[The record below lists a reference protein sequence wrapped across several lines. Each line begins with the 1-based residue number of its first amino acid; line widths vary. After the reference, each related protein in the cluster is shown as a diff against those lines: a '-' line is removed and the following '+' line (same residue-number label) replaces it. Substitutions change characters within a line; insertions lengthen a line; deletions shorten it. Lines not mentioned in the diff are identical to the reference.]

1 MRIGISV
8 QSAYRV
14 SDPAE
19 GVRYMLE
26 RAEAANQADLDSLFV
41 GDHHVTDYAYY
52 QNSPILARMLAHWFD
67 KPAGALY
74 LLPLWHPVLL
84 AEQIA
89 TLAAI
94 MPGRF
99 IMQCGLGGLPE
110 QSAGMGV
117 DMSQRV
123 AMFEDSLIIMRQLW
137 AGKTVNHDRFWGLK
151 NARIAPLPAQDIEV
165 WIGATAP
172 AAINRTA
179 RLAEGWLGTP
189 SSTPQQAKE
198 QLNQYRQ
205 ACAEHQRKPSAVAL
219 RRDIFIGASVREAE
233 EFRSHAVA
241 KGYRGFPERA
251 LICGDI
257 SQVATQFAELFEAG
271 FTDIIVRNMASDQG
285 QALAT
290 IEALSDV
297 KRQLR
302 L

>member
-14 SDPAE
+14 EDPAQ
-19 GVRYMLE
+19 GVRHMLE
-26 RAEAANQADLDSLFV
+26 RAEAASQADLDSLFV
-41 GDHHVTDYAYY
+41 GDHHITDYAYY
-52 QNSPILARMLAHWFD
+52 QNSPILGRMLAHWHG

-84 AEQIA
+84 AEQIS

-99 IMQCGLGGLPE
+99 IMQCGLGGLPD
-110 QSAGMGV
+110 QSAGMGI

-123 AMFEDSLIIMRQLW
+123 AMFEDSLAIMRQLW
-137 AGKTVNHDRFWGLK
+137 AGKTVSHDRFWHLE
-151 NARIAPLPAQDIEV
+151 NAHIAPLPAQDIEV

-189 SSTPQQAKE
+189 SATPQQAKE

-205 ACAEHQRKPSAVAL
+205 ACAEHQRTPSAVAL
-219 RRDIFIGASVREAE
+219 RRDIFIAGSVNEAE
-233 EFRSHAVA
+233 AFRSHAVT
-241 KGYRGFPERA
+241 KGYRGFPEEA
-251 LICGDI
+251 LICGDV
-257 SQVATQFAELFEAG
+257 SQVAAQFAEFSEAG
-271 FTDIIVRNMASDQG
+271 FTDIVVRNMSSDQG

-297 KRQLR
+297 RRQLN

>member
-14 SDPAE
+14 DDPAQ
-19 GVRYMLE
+19 GVRHMLE
-26 RAEAANQADLDSLFV
+26 RAEAASQADLDSLFV
-41 GDHHVTDYAYY
+41 GDHHVTGYAYY
-52 QNSPILARMLAHWFD
+52 QNSPILGRMLAHWHG

-84 AEQIA
+84 AEQIS

-99 IMQCGLGGLPE
+99 IMQCGLGGLPD
-110 QSAGMGV
+110 QSAGMGI

-123 AMFEDSLIIMRQLW
+123 AMFEDSLAIMRQLW
-137 AGKTVNHDRFWGLK
+137 AGETVSHDRFWHLE
-151 NARIAPLPAQDIEV
+151 NAHIAPLPAQDIEV

-189 SSTPQQAKE
+189 SATPQQAKE

-205 ACAEHQRKPSAVAL
+205 ACAEHQRTPSAVAL
-219 RRDIFIGASVREAE
+219 RRDIFIAGSVKEAE
-233 EFRSHAVA
+233 AFRSHAVA
-241 KGYRGFPERA
+241 KGYRGFPEEA
-251 LICGDI
+251 LICGDV
-257 SQVATQFAELFEAG
+257 SQVAAQFAEFSEAG
-271 FTDIIVRNMASDQG
+271 FTDIVVRNMSSDQG
-285 QALAT
+285 EALAT

-297 KRQLR
+297 RRQLN

>member
-14 SDPAE
+14 DDPAQ
-19 GVRYMLE
+19 GVRHMLE
-26 RAEAANQADLDSLFV
+26 RAEAASQADLDSLFV

-52 QNSPILARMLAHWFD
+52 QNSPILGRMLAHWHG

-84 AEQIA
+84 AEQIS

-99 IMQCGLGGLPE
+99 IMQCGLGGLPD
-110 QSAGMGV
+110 QSAGMGI

-123 AMFEDSLIIMRQLW
+123 AMFEDSLAIMRQLW
-137 AGKTVNHDRFWGLK
+137 AGETVSHDRFWHLE
-151 NARIAPLPAQDIEV
+151 NAHIAPLPAQDIEV
-165 WIGATAP
+165 WIGAIAP

-189 SSTPQQAKE
+189 SATPQQAKE

-205 ACAEHQRKPSAVAL
+205 ACAEHQRTPSAVAL
-219 RRDIFIGASVREAE
+219 RRDIFIAGSVNEADA
-233 EFRSHAVA
+233 FRSHAVA
-241 KGYRGFPERA
+241 KGYRGFPKEA
-251 LICGDI
+251 LICGDV
-257 SQVATQFAELFEAG
+257 SQVAAQFAEFSEAG
-271 FTDIIVRNMASDQG
+271 FTDIVVRNMSSDQG

-297 KRQLR
+297 RRQLN

>member
-14 SDPAE
+14 DDPAQ
-19 GVRYMLE
+19 GVRHMLE

-52 QNSPILARMLAHWFD
+52 QNSPILGRMLAHWHG

-84 AEQIA
+84 AEQIS

-99 IMQCGLGGLPE
+99 IMQCGLGGLPD
-110 QSAGMGV
+110 QSAGMGI

-123 AMFEDSLIIMRQLW
+123 AMFEDSLAIMRQLW
-137 AGKTVNHDRFWGLK
+137 AGETVSHERFWHLE
-151 NARIAPLPAQDIEV
+151 NAHIAPLPAQDIEV

-189 SSTPQQAKE
+189 SATPQQAKE

-205 ACAEHQRKPSAVAL
+205 ACAEHQRTPSAVAL
-219 RRDIFIGASVREAE
+219 RRDIFIAGSANEAE
-233 EFRSHAVA
+233 AFRNHAVA
-241 KGYRGFPERA
+241 RGYRGFPEEA
-251 LICGDI
+251 LICGDV
-257 SQVATQFAELFEAG
+257 SQVADQFAEFSDVG
-271 FTDIIVRNMASDQG
+271 FTDIVVRNMSSDQS

-297 KRQLR
+297 RRQLN

>member
-14 SDPAE
+14 DDPAQ
-19 GVRYMLE
+19 GVRHMLE
-26 RAEAANQADLDSLFV
+26 RAEAASQADLDSLFV

-52 QNSPILARMLAHWFD
+52 QNSPMLARMLAHWHG

-84 AEQIA
+84 AEQIS

-99 IMQCGLGGLPE
+99 IMQCGLGGLPD

-117 DMSQRV
+117 DMRQRV
-123 AMFEDSLIIMRQLW
+123 AMFEDSLAIMRRLW
-137 AGKTVNHDRFWGLK
+137 AGETVSHDRFWHLE
-151 NARIAPLPAQDIEV
+151 NAHIAPLPAQDIEV

-189 SSTPQQAKE
+189 SATPQQATE

-205 ACAEHQRKPSAVAL
+205 ACAEHQRTPSAVAL
-219 RRDIFIGASVREAE
+219 RRDIFIAGSVNEAE
-233 EFRSHAVA
+233 AFKSHAVA
-241 KGYRGFPERA
+241 RGYRGFPEEA
-251 LICGDI
+251 LICGDV
-257 SQVATQFAELFEAG
+257 SQVAVQFAEFAEAG
-271 FTDIIVRNMASDQG
+271 FTDIVVRNMSSDQS

-290 IEALSDV
+290 IEALSEV
-297 KRQLR
+297 RRQLN

>member
-14 SDPAE
+14 DDPAQ
-19 GVRYMLE
+19 GVRHMLE
-26 RAEAANQADLDSLFV
+26 RAEAASQADLDSLFV
-41 GDHHVTDYAYY
+41 GDHHVTGYAYY
-52 QNSPILARMLAHWFD
+52 QNSPILGRMLAHWHG

-84 AEQIA
+84 AEQIS

-99 IMQCGLGGLPE
+99 IMQCGLGGLPD
-110 QSAGMGV
+110 QSAGMGI

-123 AMFEDSLIIMRQLW
+123 AMFEDSLAIMRQLW
-137 AGKTVNHDRFWGLK
+137 AGETVSNDRFWQLE
-151 NARIAPLPAQDIEV
+151 NAHIAPLPAQDIEV

-189 SSTPQQAKE
+189 SATPQQAKE

-205 ACAEHQRKPSAVAL
+205 ACAEHQRTPSAVAL
-219 RRDIFIGASVREAE
+219 RRDIFIAGSVNEAE
-233 EFRSHAVA
+233 AFRSHAVA
-241 KGYRGFPERA
+241 KGYRGFPE
-251 LICGDI
+251 
-257 SQVATQFAELFEAG
+257 
-271 FTDIIVRNMASDQG
+271 
-285 QALAT
+285 
-290 IEALSDV
+290 EALCRD
-297 KRQLR
+297 RF
-302 L
+302 

>member
-14 SDPAE
+14 DDPAQ
-19 GVRYMLE
+19 GVRHMLE
-26 RAEAANQADLDSLFV
+26 RAEAASQADLDSLFV

-52 QNSPILARMLAHWFD
+52 QNSPILGRMLAHWHG

-84 AEQIA
+84 AEQIS

-99 IMQCGLGGLPE
+99 IMQCGLGGLPD
-110 QSAGMGV
+110 QSAGMGI

-123 AMFEDSLIIMRQLW
+123 AMFEDSLAIMRQLW
-137 AGKTVNHDRFWGLK
+137 AGETVSHDRFWQLE
-151 NARIAPLPAQDIEV
+151 NAHIAPLPAQDIEV

-189 SSTPQQAKE
+189 SATPQQAKE

-205 ACAEHQRKPSAVAL
+205 ACAEHQRTPSAVAL
-219 RRDIFIGASVREAE
+219 RRDIFIAGSVNEAE
-233 EFRSHAVA
+233 AFRSHAVA
-241 KGYRGFPERA
+241 KGYRGFPEEA
-251 LICGDI
+251 LICGDV
-257 SQVATQFAELFEAG
+257 SQVAAQFAEFSEAG
-271 FTDIIVRNMASDQG
+271 FTDIVVRNMSSDQG

-290 IEALSDV
+290 IAALRDV
-297 KRQLR
+297 RRQLN

>member
-14 SDPAE
+14 DDPAQ
-19 GVRYMLE
+19 GVRHMLE
-26 RAEAANQADLDSLFV
+26 RAEAASQADLDSLFV
-41 GDHHVTDYAYY
+41 GDHHVTGYAYY
-52 QNSPILARMLAHWFD
+52 QNSPILGRMLAHWHG

-84 AEQIA
+84 AEQIS

-99 IMQCGLGGLPE
+99 IMQCGLGGLPD
-110 QSAGMGV
+110 QSAGMGI

-123 AMFEDSLIIMRQLW
+123 AMFEDSLAIMRQLW
-137 AGKTVNHDRFWGLK
+137 AGETVSHDRFWHLE
-151 NARIAPLPAQDIEV
+151 NAHIAPLPAQDIEV

-189 SSTPQQAKE
+189 SATPQQAKE

-205 ACAEHQRKPSAVAL
+205 ACAEHQRTPSAVAL
-219 RRDIFIGASVREAE
+219 RRDIFIADSVNEAE
-233 EFRSHAVA
+233 AFRSHAVA
-241 KGYRGFPERA
+241 KGYRGFPEEA
-251 LICGDI
+251 LICGDV
-257 SQVATQFAELFEAG
+257 SQVAAQFAEFSEAG
-271 FTDIIVRNMASDQG
+271 FTDIVVRNMSSDQG

-297 KRQLR
+297 RRQLN

>member
-14 SDPAE
+14 DDPAQ
-19 GVRYMLE
+19 GVRHMLE
-26 RAEAANQADLDSLFV
+26 RAETASQADLDSLFV

-52 QNSPILARMLAHWFD
+52 QNSPILGRMLAHWHG

-84 AEQIA
+84 AEQIS

-99 IMQCGLGGLPE
+99 IMQCGLGGLPD
-110 QSAGMGV
+110 QSAGMGI

-123 AMFEDSLIIMRQLW
+123 AMFEDSLAIMRQLW
-137 AGKTVNHDRFWGLK
+137 AGETVSHDRFWHLE
-151 NARIAPLPAQDIEV
+151 NAHIAPLPAQDIEV

-189 SSTPQQAKE
+189 SATPQQAKE

-205 ACAEHQRKPSAVAL
+205 ACAEHQRTPSAVAL
-219 RRDIFIGASVREAE
+219 RRDIFIAGSVKEAE
-233 EFRSHAVA
+233 AFRSHAVA
-241 KGYRGFPERA
+241 KGYRGFPEEA
-251 LICGDI
+251 LICGDV
-257 SQVATQFAELFEAG
+257 SQVAAQFAEFSEAG
-271 FTDIIVRNMASDQG
+271 FTDIVVRNMSSDQG
-285 QALAT
+285 EALAT

-297 KRQLR
+297 RRQLN

>member
-14 SDPAE
+14 DDPAQ
-19 GVRYMLE
+19 GVRHMLE
-26 RAEAANQADLDSLFV
+26 RAEAASQADLDSLFV
-41 GDHHVTDYAYY
+41 GDHHVTGYAYY
-52 QNSPILARMLAHWFD
+52 QNSPILGRMLAHWHG

-84 AEQIA
+84 AEQIS

-99 IMQCGLGGLPE
+99 IMQCGLGGLPD
-110 QSAGMGV
+110 QSAGMGI

-123 AMFEDSLIIMRQLW
+123 AMFEDSLAIMRQLW
-137 AGKTVNHDRFWGLK
+137 AGETVSHDRFWQLE
-151 NARIAPLPAQDIEV
+151 NAHIAPLPAQDIEV

-189 SSTPQQAKE
+189 SATPQQAKE

-205 ACAEHQRKPSAVAL
+205 AFAEHQRTPSAVAL
-219 RRDIFIGASVREAE
+219 RRDIFIAGSVKEAE
-233 EFRSHAVA
+233 AFRSHAVA
-241 KGYRGFPERA
+241 KGYRGFPEEA
-251 LICGDI
+251 LICGDV
-257 SQVATQFAELFEAG
+257 SQVAAQFAEFSEAG
-271 FTDIIVRNMASDQG
+271 FTDIVVRNMSSDQG

-297 KRQLR
+297 RRQLN

>member
-14 SDPAE
+14 DDPAQ
-19 GVRYMLE
+19 GVRHMLE
-26 RAEAANQADLDSLFV
+26 RAEAASQADLDSLFV
-41 GDHHVTDYAYY
+41 GDHHVTDNAYY
-52 QNSPILARMLAHWFD
+52 QNSPILGRMLAHWHG

-84 AEQIA
+84 AEQIS

-99 IMQCGLGGLPE
+99 IMQCGLGGLPD
-110 QSAGMGV
+110 QSAGMGI

-123 AMFEDSLIIMRQLW
+123 AMFEDSLAIMRQLW
-137 AGKTVNHDRFWGLK
+137 AGETVSHDRFWHLE
-151 NARIAPLPAQDIEV
+151 NAHIAPLPAQDIEV

-189 SSTPQQAKE
+189 SATPQQAKE

-205 ACAEHQRKPSAVAL
+205 ACAEHLRTPSAVAL
-219 RRDIFIGASVREAE
+219 RRDIFIAGSVNEAE
-233 EFRSHAVA
+233 AFRSHAVA
-241 KGYRGFPERA
+241 KGYRGFPEEA
-251 LICGDI
+251 LICGDV
-257 SQVATQFAELFEAG
+257 SQVAAQFAEFSEAG
-271 FTDIIVRNMASDQG
+271 FTDIVVRNMSSDQG

-297 KRQLR
+297 RRQLN

>member
-14 SDPAE
+14 DDPAQ
-19 GVRYMLE
+19 GVRHMLE
-26 RAEAANQADLDSLFV
+26 RAEAASQADLDSLFV

-52 QNSPILARMLAHWFD
+52 QNSPILGRMLAHWHGN
-67 KPAGALY
+67 PAGALS

-84 AEQIA
+84 AEQIS

-99 IMQCGLGGLPE
+99 IMQCGLGGLPD
-110 QSAGMGV
+110 QSAGMGI

-123 AMFEDSLIIMRQLW
+123 AMFEDSLAIMRQLW
-137 AGKTVNHDRFWGLK
+137 AGETVSHDRFWHLE
-151 NARIAPLPAQDIEV
+151 NAHIAPLPAQDIEV

-189 SSTPQQAKE
+189 SATPQQAKE

-205 ACAEHQRKPSAVAL
+205 ACAEHQRTPSAVAL
-219 RRDIFIGASVREAE
+219 RRDIFIAGSVNEAE
-233 EFRSHAVA
+233 AFRSHAVA
-241 KGYRGFPERA
+241 KGYRGFPEEA
-251 LICGDI
+251 LICGDV
-257 SQVATQFAELFEAG
+257 SQVAAQFAEFSEAG
-271 FTDIIVRNMASDQG
+271 FTDIVVRNMSSDQG

-297 KRQLR
+297 RRQLN

>member
-14 SDPAE
+14 DDPAQ
-19 GVRYMLE
+19 GVRHMLE
-26 RAEAANQADLDSLFV
+26 RAETASQADLDSLFV
-41 GDHHVTDYAYY
+41 GDHHVTGYAYY
-52 QNSPILARMLAHWFD
+52 QNSPILGRMLAHWHG

-84 AEQIA
+84 AEQIS

-99 IMQCGLGGLPE
+99 IMQCGLGGLPD
-110 QSAGMGV
+110 QSAGMGI

-123 AMFEDSLIIMRQLW
+123 AMFEDSLAIMRQLW
-137 AGKTVNHDRFWGLK
+137 AGETVSHDRFWHLE
-151 NARIAPLPAQDIEV
+151 NAHIAPLPAQDIEV

-189 SSTPQQAKE
+189 SATPQQAKE

-205 ACAEHQRKPSAVAL
+205 ACAEHQRTPSAVAL
-219 RRDIFIGASVREAE
+219 RRDIFIADSVNEAE
-233 EFRSHAVA
+233 AFRSHAVA
-241 KGYRGFPERA
+241 KGYRGFPEEA
-251 LICGDI
+251 LICGDV
-257 SQVATQFAELFEAG
+257 SQVAAQFAEFSEAG
-271 FTDIIVRNMASDQG
+271 FTDIVVRNMSSDQG
-285 QALAT
+285 KALAT

-297 KRQLR
+297 RRQLN

>member
-14 SDPAE
+14 DDPAQ
-19 GVRYMLE
+19 GVRHMLE
-26 RAEAANQADLDSLFV
+26 RAEAASQADLDSLFV
-41 GDHHVTDYAYY
+41 GDHHVTGYAYY
-52 QNSPILARMLAHWFD
+52 QNSPILGRMLAHWHG

-84 AEQIA
+84 AEQIS

-99 IMQCGLGGLPE
+99 IMQCGLGGLPD
-110 QSAGMGV
+110 QSAGMGI

-123 AMFEDSLIIMRQLW
+123 AMFEDSLAIMRQLW
-137 AGKTVNHDRFWGLK
+137 AGETVSHDRFWHLE
-151 NARIAPLPAQDIEV
+151 NAHIAPLPAQDIEV

-189 SSTPQQAKE
+189 SATPQQAKE

-205 ACAEHQRKPSAVAL
+205 ACAEHLRTPSAVAL
-219 RRDIFIGASVREAE
+219 RRDIFIAGSVNEAE
-233 EFRSHAVA
+233 AFRSHAVA
-241 KGYRGFPERA
+241 KGYRGFPEEA
-251 LICGDI
+251 LICGDV
-257 SQVATQFAELFEAG
+257 SQVAAQFAEFSEAG
-271 FTDIIVRNMASDQG
+271 FTDIVVRNMSSDQG

-297 KRQLR
+297 RRQLN

>member
-14 SDPAE
+14 DDPAQ
-19 GVRYMLE
+19 GVRHMLE
-26 RAEAANQADLDSLFV
+26 RAEAASQADLDSLFV

-52 QNSPILARMLAHWFD
+52 QNSPILGRMLAHWHG

-84 AEQIA
+84 AEQIS

-99 IMQCGLGGLPE
+99 IMQCGLGGLPD
-110 QSAGMGV
+110 QSAGMGI
-117 DMSQRV
+117 DMRQRV
-123 AMFEDSLIIMRQLW
+123 AMFEDSLAIMRQLW
-137 AGKTVNHDRFWGLK
+137 AGETVSHERFWHLK
-151 NARIAPLPAQDIEV
+151 NAHIAPLPAQDIEV

-189 SSTPQQAKE
+189 SATPQQAKE

-205 ACAEHQRKPSAVAL
+205 ACAEHQRAPTAVAL
-219 RRDIFIGASVREAE
+219 RRDVFIAGSVKEAE
-233 EFRSHAVA
+233 AFRSDAVA
-241 KGYRGFPERA
+241 KGYRGFPEEA
-251 LICGDI
+251 LICGDV
-257 SQVATQFAELFEAG
+257 SQVADQFAEFSDAG
-271 FTDIIVRNMASDQG
+271 FTDIVVRNMSSDQS

-297 KRQLR
+297 RRQLN

>member
-14 SDPAE
+14 DDPAQ
-19 GVRYMLE
+19 GVRHMLE
-26 RAEAANQADLDSLFV
+26 RAEAASQADLDSLFV
-41 GDHHVTDYAYY
+41 GDHHVTGYAYY
-52 QNSPILARMLAHWFD
+52 QNSPILGRMLAHWHG

-84 AEQIA
+84 AEQIS

-99 IMQCGLGGLPE
+99 IMQCGLGGLPD
-110 QSAGMGV
+110 QSAGMGI

-123 AMFEDSLIIMRQLW
+123 AMFEDSLAIMRQLW
-137 AGKTVNHDRFWGLK
+137 AGETVSHDRFWHLE
-151 NARIAPLPAQDIEV
+151 NAHIAPLPAQDIEV

-189 SSTPQQAKE
+189 SATLQQAKE

-205 ACAEHQRKPSAVAL
+205 ACAEHQRTPSAVAL
-219 RRDIFIGASVREAE
+219 RRDIFIAGSVNEAE
-233 EFRSHAVA
+233 AFRSHAVA
-241 KGYRGFPERA
+241 KGYRGFPEEA
-251 LICGDI
+251 LICGDV
-257 SQVATQFAELFEAG
+257 SQVAAQFAEFSEAG
-271 FTDIIVRNMASDQG
+271 FTDIVVRNMSSDQG

-297 KRQLR
+297 RRQLN

>member
-14 SDPAE
+14 DDPAQ
-19 GVRYMLE
+19 GVRHMLE
-26 RAEAANQADLDSLFV
+26 RAEAASQADLDSLFV

-52 QNSPILARMLAHWFD
+52 QNAPILGRMLAHWHG

-84 AEQIA
+84 AEQIS

-99 IMQCGLGGLPE
+99 IMQCGLGGLPD

-123 AMFEDSLIIMRQLW
+123 AMFEDSLAIMRQLW
-137 AGKTVNHDRFWGLK
+137 AGETVSHDRFWHLE
-151 NARIAPLPAQDIEV
+151 NAHIAPLPAQAIEV

-189 SSTPQQAKE
+189 ASTPQQAKE

-205 ACAEHQRKPSAVAL
+205 ACAEHQRTPSAVAL
-219 RRDIFIGASVREAE
+219 RRDIFIAGSVKEAE
-233 EFRSHAVA
+233 AFRSHSVA
-241 KGYRGFPERA
+241 KGYRGFPEEA
-251 LICGDI
+251 LICGDV
-257 SQVATQFAELFEAG
+257 SQVAAQFAEFSDAG
-271 FTDIIVRNMASDQG
+271 FTDIVVRNMSSDQS

-297 KRQLR
+297 RRQLN

>member
-14 SDPAE
+14 DDPAQ
-19 GVRYMLE
+19 GVRHMLE
-26 RAEAANQADLDSLFV
+26 RAEAASQADLDSLFV

-52 QNSPILARMLAHWFD
+52 QNSPILGRMLAHWHG

-84 AEQIA
+84 AEQIS

-99 IMQCGLGGLPE
+99 IMQCGLGGLPD
-110 QSAGMGV
+110 QSAGMGI

-123 AMFEDSLIIMRQLW
+123 AMFEDSLAIMRQLW
-137 AGKTVNHDRFWGLK
+137 AGETVSHDRFWHLE
-151 NARIAPLPAQDIEV
+151 NAHIAPLPAQDIEV
-165 WIGATAP
+165 WIGAIAP

-189 SSTPQQAKE
+189 SATPQQAKE
-198 QLNQYRQ
+198 QLIQYRQ
-205 ACAEHQRKPSAVAL
+205 ACAEHQRTPSAVAL
-219 RRDIFIGASVREAE
+219 RRDIFIAGSVNEADA
-233 EFRSHAVA
+233 FRSHAVA
-241 KGYRGFPERA
+241 KGYRGFPKEA
-251 LICGDI
+251 LICGDV
-257 SQVATQFAELFEAG
+257 SQVAAQFAEFSEAG
-271 FTDIIVRNMASDQG
+271 FTDIVVRNMSSDQG

-297 KRQLR
+297 RRQLN

>member
-14 SDPAE
+14 DDPAQ
-19 GVRYMLE
+19 GVRHMLE
-26 RAEAANQADLDSLFV
+26 RAEAASQADLDSLFV

-52 QNSPILARMLAHWFD
+52 QNSPILGRMLAHWHG

-84 AEQIA
+84 AEQIS

-99 IMQCGLGGLPE
+99 IMQCGLGGLPD
-110 QSAGMGV
+110 QSAGMGI

-123 AMFEDSLIIMRQLW
+123 AMFEDSLAIMRQLW
-137 AGKTVNHDRFWGLK
+137 AGETVSHDRFWHLE
-151 NARIAPLPAQDIEV
+151 NAHIAPLPAQDIEV

-189 SSTPQQAKE
+189 SATPQQAKE

-205 ACAEHQRKPSAVAL
+205 ACAEHQRTPSAVAL
-219 RRDIFIGASVREAE
+219 RRDIFIAGSVNEAE
-233 EFRSHAVA
+233 AFRSQAVA
-241 KGYRGFPERA
+241 KGYRGFPEEA
-251 LICGDI
+251 LICGDV
-257 SQVATQFAELFEAG
+257 SQVAAQFAEFSEAG
-271 FTDIIVRNMASDQG
+271 FTDIVVRNMSSDQG
-285 QALAT
+285 EALAT

-297 KRQLR
+297 RRQLN

>member
-41 GDHHVTDYAYY
+41 GDHHVTGYAYY
-52 QNSPILARMLAHWFD
+52 QNSPILGRMLAHWHN

-123 AMFEDSLIIMRQLW
+123 AMFEDSLTIMRQLW
-137 AGKTVNHDRFWGLK
+137 AGETVNHEGFWDLE

-219 RRDIFIGASVREAE
+219 RRDIFIGSSVKKAEA
-233 EFRSHAVA
+233 FRSHAVA
-241 KGYRGFPERA
+241 KGYRGFPEDA

-257 SQVATQFAELFEAG
+257 SQVAAQFAEFFEAG
-271 FTDIIVRNMASDQG
+271 FTDIIVRNMSSDQG

>member
-1 MRIGISV
+1 MRIGISM

-52 QNSPILARMLAHWFD
+52 QNSPILGRMLAHWRD

-117 DMSQRV
+117 DMSQRA
-123 AMFEDSLIIMRQLW
+123 AMFEDSLSIMRQLW
-137 AGKTVNHDRFWGLK
+137 AGETVNHDRFWGLK

-219 RRDIFIGASVREAE
+219 RRDIFIGASVRQAE

-241 KGYRGFPERA
+241 KGYRGCPEDA